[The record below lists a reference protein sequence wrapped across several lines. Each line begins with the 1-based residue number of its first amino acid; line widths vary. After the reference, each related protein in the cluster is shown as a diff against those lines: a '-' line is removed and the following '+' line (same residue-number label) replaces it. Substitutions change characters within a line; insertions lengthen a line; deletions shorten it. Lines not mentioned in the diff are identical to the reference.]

1 MMGALARSGFPA
13 RSVNLF
19 LHMTR
24 SAPDDVVPD
33 AFTVPLVIRA
43 WASLGYDKGGELMHG
58 YCVKLGLE
66 GNAFVGSALVYL
78 YVSLGRVLDARRLFD
93 EMPDRDSVL
102 WTSMVGGYAQN
113 GEPLMA
119 LELFGEMVGRGVELD
134 GVVMVSLLLAVGQL
148 GWLRH
153 GKSVHGCC
161 VRRGLGL
168 GLSLGNALVDMYVK
182 CGLFGWGHRV
192 FDRMPG
198 KDVISWSCLILG
210 YGLSGNLDA
219 CFGLFDRMRSEGTVE
234 PNSVTFLGVLS
245 ACGHAGMV
253 EKARQFFDMMGK
265 YKVEPQL
272 KHYACMVDVLGRAGL
287 LEEAEK
293 LIEEMPVEA
302 DGAIWGALLGGC
314 RVHGNVEVGERTA
327 RRLLG
332 LEPNRSGYYV
342 LVANIYAAAGRFA
355 DAERIWCSMRDK
367 NVDKVPGHS
376 HIESD
381 NYRSLSRKNELV
393 PHSYLCNSKVVML

>member
-1 MMGALARSGFPA
+1 
-13 RSVNLF
+13 
-19 LHMTR
+19 
-24 SAPDDVVPD
+24 
-33 AFTVPLVIRA
+33 
-43 WASLGYDKGGELMHG
+43 MHG
-58 YCVKLGLE
+58 YCMKLGVD
-66 GNAFVGSALVYL
+66 GNVFVGSALVYL
-78 YVSLGRVLDARRLFD
+78 YVSLGRVFDARRVFD
-93 EMPDRDSVL
+93 EMTNRDSVL

-119 LELFGEMVGRGVELD
+119 LELFGEMVGRGLELD

-153 GKSVHGCC
+153 GKNVHGWC

-182 CGLFGWGHRV
+182 CGLFSWGHRV

-219 CFGLFDRMRSEGTVE
+219 CFGLFDRMRSEGTAE

-314 RVHGNVEVGERTA
+314 RVHGNVEVGDRAA
-327 RRLLG
+327 RRLLE

-342 LVANIYAAAGRFA
+342 LVANIYAAAGRFE
-355 DAERIWCSMRDK
+355 DAERIWRSMRDK

-381 NYRSLSRKNELV
+381 TYRYLSRKNELV
-393 PHSYLCNSKVVML
+393 LALEGG